1 MQNRARLIQF
11 WLATAVG
18 LVGLFVNP
26 ANLSSPHNAS
36 LLTQAQAEFGRPLTI
51 VSIAGVNRRV
61 ERRAARRAYY
71 RSAGYYGAYTAGY
84 PGGYY
89 GLYGSYD
96 GYASV
101 YPAGYYGGCAF
112 PRYYNTGWMWWW

>member
-1 MQNRARLIQF
+1 MQNGAQLIQF

-18 LVGLFVNP
+18 LAGLFVNP
-26 ANLSSPHNAS
+26 GNWASPQNAS
-36 LLTQAQAEFGRPLTI
+36 LTTQAQAEIGRPLTI

-61 ERRAARRAYY
+61 ERRAARRAYH
-71 RSAGYYGAYTAGY
+71 RSAGYFGAYTAGY
-84 PGGYY
+84 PGGY
-89 GLYGSYD
+89 YGSYD

-112 PRYYNTGWMWWW
+112 PRYYYTGWMWWW